1 MEKNRFRK
9 IDVVILGCI
18 LAVALIFRLY
28 KVTAPLSDAYSWRQ
42 ADTAAVAR
50 NFARNGF
57 TLFEPHYDDLS
68 SIQSGSENPTGL
80 RFVEFPIYNAMF
92 AGLYSLL
99 PFVPIEAYGRLVT
112 IFFSL
117 LVIAIIYY
125 LLLKEH
131 SRLSAFMGA
140 MIYSVFPAFV
150 FFSRVVLPETTAVAF
165 SFMAILFLY
174 WWQNQKKSHFALMLF
189 GLSTLCFAL
198 SILIKPTVIFY
209 GIVLLYI
216 FISKYKFGLLKKF
229 DFYFYFFLAALPFIL
244 WRLYIDKFPEG
255 IPSSDWLI
263 TSVNTFE
270 GQKVIFMRPA
280 FFRWVFYERINLMIF
295 GGYMTAFFVAGIF
308 TKLKKYFIHTIFLGA
323 LAYLFVFQGGN
334 VQHEYYQTV
343 IFPPLAMF
351 AGIGIAL
358 FMKDR
363 KNFIHPIIIYPA
375 VVVLAALSI
384 MFSYYYKVKDFY
396 TYPEDLNQMAKILDT
411 FTRPNDKVIT
421 DRLGDT
427 TLLYLADRRG
437 APMLY
442 KTIEQLKTDGYTYYM
457 TDKKEIIEDLKT
469 KKQYPV
475 LFENSQFVLFKL

>member
-1 MEKNRFRK
+1 MEKNRFKK

-42 ADTAAVAR
+42 ADTASVAR
-50 NFARNGF
+50 NFVRNGF

-80 RFVEFPIYNAMF
+80 RFVEFPIYNTMF
-92 AGLYSLL
+92 ASLYVMFPFL
-99 PFVPIEAYGRLVT
+99 PVEVYGRLVT

-117 LVIAIIYY
+117 LIISIIYY

-131 SRLSAFMGA
+131 SRISAVMGA
-140 MIYSVFPAFV
+140 VIYSVFPAIV

-165 SFMAILFLY
+165 SFLAILLLY
-174 WWQNQKKSHFALMLF
+174 WWQDQKKGYKAFVLF
-189 GLSTLCFAL
+189 TLSLLCYAV
-198 SILIKPTVIFY
+198 SVLIKPTVVFY
-209 GIVLLYI
+209 GIALLFI
-216 FISKYKFGLLKKF
+216 FISKYKFGFLKKI
-229 DFYFYFFLAALPFIL
+229 DFYLYFILSALPFIL

-280 FFRWVFYERINLMIF
+280 FFRWIFYERINLMIF

-308 TKLKKYFIHTIFLGA
+308 TRLKRYFVHMLLLSV

-358 FMKDR
+358 FLKDR
-363 KNFIHPIIIYPA
+363 KSFLHPIIIFPA
-375 VVVLAALSI
+375 IVMLATLSI

-396 TYPEDLNQMAKILDT
+396 TYPEDLNQMAKILDV
-411 FTRPNDKVIT
+411 FTQPTDKVIT

-442 KTIEQLKTDGYTYYM
+442 KTIEQLRADGYTYYM
-457 TDKKEIIEDLKT
+457 TDKKEIIADLKT

-475 LFENSQFVLFKL
+475 LFENSQFALFKL